1 MEDKLDKLTIRTQ
14 QGANST
20 TWTRPPFY
28 GDMTLPE
35 LFAFHAEKS
44 PEHPVIVY
52 DDEQGVVQ
60 TLHYKEVY
68 PAIRRAA
75 DFVSEHLRSQS
86 PSGAPNGIR
95 EQPVVGILAILDNI
109 TFTTLLTGIMYL
121 GYTPFPI
128 SVRNSAVAVAH
139 LIRRTSVR
147 DLLVSHDAAMQR
159 VAQEAKEELAKEGYE
174 VNLLPVPT
182 FDGLYKSTDGN
193 ATDIAMGP
201 VAADKPAIILHSS
214 GSTSFPKPVTLT
226 HRSLTRWGFLTY
238 FGDIDVCGLRC
249 SMHCLPMF
257 HIMGAIGIPWAVC
270 TGVVVGQFRPSSPP
284 VIPTPETVL
293 RAIVATECNIAL
305 CVPSMIEAWARDSTN
320 IPALRKLK
328 ALMYAGAPLNKEVG
342 EHLLDEGVRL
352 VTGYGMTEIGA
363 LGKVVCD
370 QTKIPRSDWEYFSLS
385 QPVEFIR
392 VYQPGLLR
400 VFEPVVVD
408 CPTWSPNAFNTEVD
422 GRPAYATSD
431 LFEEHPTNPNLYR
444 VYGRA
449 DDQIMLS
456 TGEKTNPVPM
466 EAILLQHPDI
476 HAAIIFG
483 RGRLQNGVIIQPKE
497 PFDPADEA
505 KLERFRNEIWP
516 TVERA
521 NNFAPSHS
529 RIFKE
534 MITVTKPNKPFQY
547 TAKGTPRRHVSLAEY
562 AEEIEELYRKVEE
575 SSQVDVQLPPSWTD
589 GAVREYV
596 RGVVTK
602 VLRAPDI
609 GDEDDLFQ
617 QGCDSLQ
624 ATWIR
629 NTILHAVRA
638 TTSISTHDVPLNF
651 VYANP
656 TIASLSAF
664 LRGLISGQVVD
675 QDAERA
681 ARLSQMQE
689 LVRKYGTKW
698 PTPEWASTR
707 DRDSN
712 APAGNSETVLITGT
726 TGRLGSHLL
735 AQLLKKPEV
744 ARVYVLN
751 REPTGDPAK
760 LGERQRD
767 AFKTWHLDEDLLSST
782 RVSFHPADL
791 TEGRFGL
798 EERTFVEM
806 RDSVSAVIHNA
817 WRVDFNVTLPSFEPL
832 IAGTRNLLNFALSS
846 PIVGGPK
853 FLFVSSIASV
863 RNHPSD
869 TPVQETLDLG
879 PEFAVGQGYGE
890 SKWVAEQILALA
902 GEATGLKTS
911 VVRVGQ
917 LSGDTLFGGWNT
929 TEWVPAMVR
938 VGKRLGCIPSAE
950 ETVSW
955 VPVDVAASA
964 LLEML
969 YAGERV
975 MHLTSTSPVPWDT
988 VFGALAEELEV
999 RLVQAFDWL
1008 ARLRQ
1013 SAQYAGSGTS
1023 PEDAS
1028 EHEAAHNLLPFFE
1041 AAMSAKQVEFDTE
1054 IAVRVSPSL
1063 ARLDP
1068 LGKEDVK
1075 KWVRFWRDVGFFAV

>member
-1 MEDKLDKLTIRTQ
+1 MSDQPESKLTIRTQ
-14 QGANST
+14 QGVNST

-52 DDEQGVVQ
+52 DDEQGTIQ

-75 DFVSEHLRSQS
+75 HFVSNHLHLKSA
-86 PSGAPNGIR
+86 GNNA
-95 EQPVVGILAILDNI
+95 PVVGILAIVDNI
-109 TFTTLLTGIMYL
+109 TFTTLLSGVMYL

-159 VAQEAKEELAKEGYE
+159 VAQEAKEELAKEGYQ
-174 VNLLPVPT
+174 VNLLPVSS
-182 FDGLYKSTDGN
+182 FEELYKSSDTV
-193 ATDIAMGP
+193 DIEMGS
-201 VAADKPAIILHSS
+201 VNADKAAIILHSS
-214 GSTSFPKPVTLT
+214 GSTSFPKPITLT

-257 HIMGAIGIPWAVC
+257 HVMGAIGIPWTVC
-270 TGVVVGQFRPSSPP
+270 TGVVVAQFRPSSPP

-293 RAIVATECNIAL
+293 RAMVATECAMVV
-305 CVPSMIEAWARDSTN
+305 CVPSIIEAWAREPAN
-320 IPALRKLK
+320 VPALRTLK
-328 ALMYAGAPLNKEVG
+328 ALLYAGAPLNKEVG
-342 EHLLDEGVRL
+342 EHLLDEGVKL

-363 LGKVVCD
+363 LGKMMSD

-392 VYQPGLLR
+392 IYQPGLPR

-408 CPTWSPNAFNTEVD
+408 CPTWSPNAFNTEVN

-466 EAILLQHPDI
+466 EAILLQDPNV

-483 RGRLQNGVIIQPKE
+483 RGRLQNGVIIQPKG
-497 PFDPADEA
+497 PFDPADET
-505 KLERFRNEIWP
+505 KLEEFRHKIWP
-516 TVERA
+516 TVERV

-534 MITVTKPNKPFQY
+534 MITVTKPDKPFQY

-562 AEEIEELYRKVEE
+562 AAEIDELYRKVEE
-575 SSQVDVQLPPSWTD
+575 SSQVDVQPPPSWTD
-589 GAVREYV
+589 GTVREYV
-596 RGVVTK
+596 RGVVKK
-602 VLRAPDI
+602 VLRAPEI

-629 NTILHAVRA
+629 NTILHAVRT

-651 VYANP
+651 VYFNP
-656 TIASLSAF
+656 TIASLGAF
-664 LRGLISGQVVD
+664 LSGLLSGQAID
-675 QDAERA
+675 KNAERA
-681 ARLSQMQE
+681 ARLAQMQD
-689 LVRKYGTKW
+689 LVRKYTAKW
-698 PTPEWASTR
+698 PTPRWSSTTSG
-707 DRDSN
+707 DAKA
-712 APAGNSETVLITGT
+712 APAKQLQAVLTTGT

-735 AQLLKKPEV
+735 AQLLQKPEV
-744 ARVYVLN
+744 ERVYALN
-751 REPTGDPAK
+751 REPTGDPSK
-760 LGERQRD
+760 LEARQRE
-767 AFKTWHLDEDLLSST
+767 AFKTWGLDEDLLSSAK
-782 RVSFHPADL
+782 VSFHPADL
-791 TEGRFGL
+791 TKSSFGL
-798 EERTFVEM
+798 NERTFTEM
-806 RDSVSAVIHNA
+806 RDSVTAILHNA

-832 IAGTRNLLNFALSS
+832 IAGTRNLLDFALSS
-846 PIVGGPK
+846 PLDGGPS
-853 FLFVSSIASV
+853 FLFVSSIASM
-863 RNHPSD
+863 RNHPPD
-869 TPVQETLDLG
+869 TPVPETLDFG
-879 PEFAVGQGYGE
+879 PEVAVGQGYGE
-890 SKWVAEQILALA
+890 SKWVTEQILARAAKETRL
-902 GEATGLKTS
+902 ETT

-917 LSGDTLFGGWNT
+917 LSGDTRVGGWNT
-929 TEWVPAMVR
+929 TEWVPAIAR
-938 VGKRLGCIPSAE
+938 VGKRLGCLPSADD
-950 ETVSW
+950 TVSW
-955 VPVDVAASA
+955 VPVDMAASA

-969 YAGERV
+969 CGGEGAL
-975 MHLTSTSPVPWDT
+975 HLTSPRPVPWNA
-988 VFGALAEELEV
+988 VFGVLAEQLGV
-999 RLVQAFDWL
+999 TLVPASEWL
-1008 ARLRQ
+1008 AKLRQ
-1013 SAQYAGSGTS
+1013 AAQDTGSAGA
-1023 PEDAS
+1023 AK
-1028 EHEAAHNLLPFFE
+1028 HEPAHALLPFFE
-1041 AAMSAKQVEFDTE
+1041 AAMSAKQVEFETAR
-1054 IAVRVSPSL
+1054 AVRVSRAL
-1063 ARLDP
+1063 ASMNP
-1068 LGKEDVK
+1068 LGEEDVK
-1075 KWVRFWRDVGFFAV
+1075 KWVRFWRAVGLLTV